1 MINRG
6 VNAPHNIKDMIELMY
21 KQESVINQIEHY
33 LEIARNK
40 ETATML
46 KKAKAEAI
54 TTRATIRRLS
64 KMDFGEV

>member
-1 MINRG
+1 
-6 VNAPHNIKDMIELMY
+6 MIELMY